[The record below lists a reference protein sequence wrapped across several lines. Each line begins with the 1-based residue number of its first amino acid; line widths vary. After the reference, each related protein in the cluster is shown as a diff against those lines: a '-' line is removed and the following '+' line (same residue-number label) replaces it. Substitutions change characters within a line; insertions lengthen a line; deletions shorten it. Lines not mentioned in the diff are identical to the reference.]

1 MENLKFLKDQMTY
14 LGFGDKTITDALEK
28 AIDHGHQ
35 RFSLIVRP
43 QNETII
49 GNKAKYELHFNKSSQ
64 SDLFFFNNFKTT
76 LIDKSDN
83 PLRSQLFHVN
93 ATKGVT
99 AKESINLLEGRSV
112 KTVLQYNGEDAKVF
126 AKLNFEETNK
136 HGNFKYKSF
145 NEKYGVDTKDIISK
159 SYLNVDDSNIDNF
172 VKSLE
177 KGNLVKSNFQSKGK
191 EIAGYVSLNPEFKNL
206 DHFDENLKKIF
217 HKRLGQGQTADEKEK
232 TTVSISVDSKENQS
246 RNIEPVILA
255 KLSEKQIE
263 KGIEAI
269 RTDSN
274 KLPSITP
281 KQLQTVPVKVGDI
294 EVDNAERKRL
304 LFGLSVKFP
313 DDRILMQNRES
324 RELHIGTFEEFKAQK
339 SIRLD
344 RTEVSFDAKQQNLK
358 PFESAEQISEKSNS
372 VSR

>member
-1 MENLKFLKDQMTY
+1 M
-14 LGFGDKTITDALEK
+14 
-28 AIDHGHQ
+28 
-35 RFSLIVRP
+35 
-43 QNETII
+43 
-49 GNKAKYELHFNKSSQ
+49 
-64 SDLFFFNNFKTT
+64 
-76 LIDKSDN
+76 
-83 PLRSQLFHVN
+83 
-93 ATKGVT
+93 
-99 AKESINLLEGRSV
+99 
-112 KTVLQYNGEDAKVF
+112 
-126 AKLNFEETNK
+126 
-136 HGNFKYKSF
+136 
-145 NEKYGVDTKDIISK
+145 
-159 SYLNVDDSNIDNF
+159 
-172 VKSLE
+172 
-177 KGNLVKSNFQSKGK
+177 
-191 EIAGYVSLNPEFKNL
+191 
-206 DHFDENLKKIF
+206 
-217 HKRLGQGQTADEKEK
+217 
-232 TTVSISVDSKENQS
+232 SISVDSKENQS